1 MKSAKILEEQL
12 RFWQTLIDSIPSPI
26 FYKDR
31 DFRYRGCNR
40 AFEIYTGRKRDEL
53 IGKTVAELF
62 DITQAQIYHAK
73 DLDLFTDGGE
83 QRYEAALR
91 YADGSLHEVA
101 FYKSLY
107 YNENKELEGLVGII
121 LDITERK
128 QAENRLRDINEK
140 LEKIVE
146 ERTQHIQSINL
157 QLQHEVDVA
166 KKMANDLAK
175 SEEKFHKAFD
185 YCADAIGI
193 VRRVDRRYL
202 EVNETFL
209 RIFGYEKKDVIG
221 HSSSEFNLWMDNE
234 DREISYKKLTR
245 DGRVH
250 DQEAVWVTISGER
263 RVGLH
268 SSEVIEMDGEE
279 CVLFVW
285 HDISERKKVE
295 EELQQTK
302 QELERKV
309 VERTWEL
316 SENIKRLTQAQE
328 QIVLSEKM
336 AGIGQLAAGVAHE
349 LNNPMGFVKSNF
361 QTMDEYVGV
370 LSQAFEKYKRLRML
384 SEQSGVEE
392 LQKMSCEV
400 AAFEQEKSVGF
411 ILTDFEEICRD
422 AKEGIARASEIIT
435 ALRAFSRVDS
445 DGKVD
450 EYDLNEGVRTTLMI
464 ARNETKYVA
473 TVELKLMEVPA
484 VLALGGQINQVIL
497 NIVVNAAQAIKSAE
511 IKDGK
516 ICVTSEYDEKYV
528 RCSISN
534 NGPAIPEKIRARIFE
549 PFFTT
554 KPVGQGTGIGLSLS
568 YDIIVNRHK
577 GNLYFNSTEQNGT
590 TFVIEL
596 PITSN

>member
-1 MKSAKILEEQL
+1 MTSAKILEEQL

-53 IGKTVAELF
+53 VGKTVTELF

-73 DLDLFTDGGE
+73 DLDLFADGGE

-91 YADGSLHEVA
+91 YSDGSLHDVA

-107 YNENKELEGLVGII
+107 YNEKKELEGLVGII

-128 QAENRLRDINEK
+128 QAENRLREINEN

-146 ERTQHIQSINL
+146 ERTLHIQNMNL
-157 QLQHEVDVA
+157 QLQHEADVA
-166 KKMANDLAK
+166 KKMADDLAT

-193 VRRVDRRYL
+193 IRRSDLRYL

-209 RIFGYEKKDVIG
+209 RIFGYAKEDVIG
-221 HSSSEFNLWMDNE
+221 YSSNDFKLWLANE
-234 DREISYKKLTR
+234 EREIAYKKLVR
-245 DGRVH
+245 DGRIH
-250 DQEAVWVTISGER
+250 DLEAVWGTRNGER
-263 RVGLH
+263 RVGLL
-268 SSEVIEMDGEE
+268 SSEVIEMAGEE

-285 HDISERKKVE
+285 HDISERKKAE
-295 EELQQTK
+295 EELRQTK

-316 SENIKRLTQAQE
+316 SENVKRLTQAQE

-370 LSQAFEKYKRLRML
+370 LSQAFEKYKRLRLL
-384 SEQSGVEE
+384 SEQSGAEE
-392 LQKMSCEV
+392 LQKMSREV
-400 AAFEQEKSVGF
+400 AAFEQAKSVEF
-411 ILTDFEEICRD
+411 ILTDFGEICRD
-422 AKEGIARASEIIT
+422 AKEGIARASEIVM

-445 DGKVD
+445 DGKVE
-450 EYDLNEGVRTTLMI
+450 EYNLNEGVRTTLMI

-473 TVELKLMEVPA
+473 KVEMQLAEVPTI
-484 VLALGGQINQVIL
+484 LALGGQINQVIL
-497 NIVVNAAQAIKSAE
+497 NIVVNAAQAVKSAE

-516 ICVTSEYDEKYV
+516 IFVATEYDEKCV

-577 GNLYFNSTEQNGT
+577 GNLYFNSTEPDGT